1 MISHAVVPRE
11 LLPRNVL
18 PRLLCLQDEAR
29 GRVLRVQKRNH
40 DHCNDEDDA
49 HVEPPGAV
57 EVLDGF
63 GLEEVV
69 ADTQQSAFVH
79 ETLHIL

>member
-18 PRLLCLQDEAR
+18 PRLLGLQDEAR
-29 GRVLRVQKRNH
+29 GRVLRVEKGDH
-40 DHCNDEDDA
+40 DGGNDEDDA
-49 HVEPPGAV
+49 HVKPPGAV

-63 GLEEVV
+63 GLEEIVS
-69 ADTQQSAFVH
+69 DTQQRAFVH